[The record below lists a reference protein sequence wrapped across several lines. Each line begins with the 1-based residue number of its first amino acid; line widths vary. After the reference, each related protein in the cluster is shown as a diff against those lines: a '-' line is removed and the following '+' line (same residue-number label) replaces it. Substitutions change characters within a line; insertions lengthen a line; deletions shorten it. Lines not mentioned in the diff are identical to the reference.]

1 MTGVR
6 VLHAPLIAFSSVK
19 ELHAPLIDRISLP
32 GGGGLVPTHSKVTCS
47 GKGVRI

>member
-32 GGGGLVPTHSKVTCS
+32 GGGVWFQHIVKLPVVVKV
-47 GKGVRI
+47 